1 MIIEKDRPLS
11 IAQPIQAEAEHMAE
25 APTPEADTVLRFENV
40 RKSYGD
46 FLAVKSSSFTLQKG
60 EILTLLGPSGCGKTT
75 TLRMAIGLER
85 ATEGRIH
92 FQGKLVDGA
101 KEGVFY
107 PPEKRDMGMVFQ
119 SYAIWPHMNVFEN
132 VAYPLKARRRPAA
145 EIREAVSKV
154 LDLVGLKGFEK
165 RPSTLLSGGQQ
176 QRVAVSRA
184 LVFGPDLLLMD
195 EPFSNL
201 DAKLR
206 DQMRTE
212 VKLLQRRLGIS
223 ILFVTHD
230 QSEALA
236 LSDRLAVM
244 RDGVVEQIG
253 APQELYNNPGTA
265 AVRDFL
271 GRTVLLPGRILERDA
286 QGRPWVAL
294 EEGGRVRIGGMVH
307 HDCTPG
313 SPCVVGVRP
322 EQVNVTVGEAPSA
335 LAPGQVP
342 GLVLALLFLGD
353 RYEATLQLPS
363 GKLITVL
370 LPATSDWRE
379 GQKVAIALPE
389 SRLHLWPTETAPS

>member
-1 MIIEKDRPLS
+1 MRAL
-11 IAQPIQAEAEHMAE
+11 AERIPESPTQDAE
-25 APTPEADTVLRFENV
+25 TVLRFDGV
-40 RKSYGD
+40 RKNYGD
-46 FLAVKSSSFTLQKG
+46 YVAVRGSSFSIYKG

-85 ATEGRIH
+85 ATEGRIW

-132 VAYPLKARRRPAA
+132 VAYPLRARRRPAA
-145 EIREAVSKV
+145 EIRDAVHKV
-154 LDLVGLKGFEK
+154 LELVGLKGFEE

-206 DQMRTE
+206 DQMRIE

-223 ILFVTHD
+223 VLFVTHD
-230 QSEALA
+230 QSEALS

-244 RDGVVEQIG
+244 RAGVVEQIG
-253 APQELYNNPGTA
+253 KPQDLYNFPGTA
-265 AVRDFL
+265 AVRNFL
-271 GRTVLLPGRILERDA
+271 GRTVLLAGKMLERDA
-286 QGRPWVAL
+286 EGKTWVAL
-294 EEGGRVRIGGMVH
+294 EAGARVRVAGIIH
-307 HDCTPG
+307 HDCRAG
-313 SPCVVGVRP
+313 GECLVGVRP
-322 EQVNVTVGEAPSA
+322 EQVQVTVGDAQANNST
-335 LAPGQVP
+335 GQLT

-353 RYEATLQLPS
+353 RYESTIQLPS
-363 GKLITVL
+363 GKLVTVL
-370 LPATSDWRE
+370 LPATAEWRE
-379 GQKVAIALPE
+379 GQKVSIALPE
-389 SRLHLWPTETAPS
+389 NCLHLWPKEDAEL